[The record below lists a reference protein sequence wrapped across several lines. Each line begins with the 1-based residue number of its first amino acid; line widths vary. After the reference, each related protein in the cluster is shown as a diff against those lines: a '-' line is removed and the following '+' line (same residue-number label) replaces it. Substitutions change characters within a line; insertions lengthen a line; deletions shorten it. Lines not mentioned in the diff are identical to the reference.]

1 MFNYPNGRRVK
12 STSTPPTA
20 KQTKPIHYGSRGM
33 SLEERLNQ
41 SNAYYLQQQRAVIH
55 KKPTPIQVVK
65 VDYPRRSAAKIT
77 EAYYR
82 HASTTDYN
90 GIYRGY
96 YLDFEAKETTNKT
109 SFPLA
114 NLATHQ
120 IDHMAACHQHGGL
133 VFLLIS
139 FQVHQQVYLLPF
151 PALASW
157 LNESTKKSIPLSY
170 IQAHGIVCQQGL
182 FPYIDYLEATD
193 QLIDAQLNERSDGD
207 GNR

>member
-12 STSTPPTA
+12 PSSLETST
-20 KQTKPIHYGSRGM
+20 KKTKPINYGSRGM
-33 SLEERLNQ
+33 SFEERLNQ

-65 VDYPRRSAAKIT
+65 VDYPRRSAAKII

-90 GIYRGY
+90 GIYRGHY
-96 YLDFEAKETTNKT
+96 IDFEAKETTNKT

-114 NLATHQ
+114 NLASHQ
-120 IDHMAACHQHGGL
+120 IEHMTACHQHGGI

-139 FQVHQQVYLLPF
+139 FQVHQQVYLLPY
-151 PALASW
+151 PALNRW
-157 LNESTKKSIPLSY
+157 LTQSTKKSIPLTY
-170 IQAHGIVCQQGL
+170 IKEHGIVCQQGL
-182 FPYIDYLEATD
+182 FPYIDYLTATD
-193 QLIDAQLNERSDGD
+193 QLIDTPFNERSDGD
-207 GNR
+207 GHR